1 MRYLVIY
8 DISDDNLRTQMSEF
22 LKDYGLI
29 RIQKSAFIGRLK
41 RNELRSLH
49 TDAKKLIAERDENV
63 QMYPV
68 CDACYKG
75 RVLVGILKIDEEDRR
90 KLVFI

>member
-8 DISDDNLRTQMSEF
+8 DISDDNLRTQVSEL
-22 LKDYGLI
+22 LKDYGLV

-41 RNELRSLH
+41 RSELRSLH
-49 TDAKKLIAERDENV
+49 TDVRKLIGQRHENV
-63 QMYPV
+63 QSYPV

-75 RVLVGILKIDEEDRR
+75 RVLVGVLKIDEEDRR